1 MNFKKKLIKDLS
13 VLIVSIMIINFIS
26 CNIFQSFA
34 EEIGDRYNNS
44 LYITIDFQE
53 IGIET
58 DLKIKVEYS
67 DGYTNICNYD
77 DLIDNKLYIS
87 NPNCN
92 ITFSNGLNTEDISDD
107 IIICTI
113 NDLNKYNNLKSRYKI
128 KWMYYP
134 FDLTVEPATASTN
147 TTIRLVTY
155 INGDMSVDGYL
166 KSNDLLIL
174 KQQLLFD
181 YNIVQTGTYNN
192 NSEVGGNFS
201 IVGYDSDKC
210 NSISLNGDL
219 YADNSMTIH
228 SNNGNLNGTLMCKG
242 TVDISLKNKR
252 TSYRYFNKELLLNED
267 DINQLYFANIESQ
280 GNINYPENTSNI
292 NINEDIVSN
301 GTIDLIATNSI
312 NLNASIKAENN
323 IHINGEVHNTNNAI
337 IYSKKDII
345 IQNDSTFS
353 FTGMIYAPNGKVII
367 KAKNINITG
376 TIIAKDIDIQAEV
389 VNFNINDYIINNNTS
404 KILSALQLFL
414 GDMNNSG
421 ILDEE
426 DFKIIQCILL
436 GEEYINWEDKDNN
449 NIPDI
454 LENEEEWK
462 NYIYSDNDGLPDFLE
477 IYLGT
482 DKMLSDTDNDGLND
496 YIEVMILNT
505 NPCLKDTD
513 NNGIPDGDEDY
524 DGDGLTN
531 LEELEIGTDMTNIDT
546 DEDGLDDYYEI
557 KISNTNPLS
566 KDTDGNGINDGDE
579 LFNQEVEIEVNN
591 EESAISGVKVE
602 LPTQRK
608 NYNVTSI
615 ESVMGIDI
623 MSSNVVGLV
632 GEPYNFTTEGD
643 FSEAIVTFKI
653 NPENLGNT
661 NFENLA
667 VLWYDEEIQCYE
679 LLDTQLN
686 VDTYEVSAVTPHF
699 STGLVVDKSLWYNV
713 TLNDLYDDKISYQ
726 SCDTAMILDCSGSID
741 TETRE
746 KEILSAIEFI
756 NTKEN
761 NEKVSIIA
769 EDSTA
774 IDMTRK
780 YINSSLSSSQ
790 LFLTYTLNNMI
801 NYDYAGG
808 NNFYSSLSMA
818 LNNLKD
824 SSSDS
829 KSIIFLS
836 DGYYDLDEINR
847 TTHETT
853 RDLITKIQ
861 KDGIKI
867 YTIGFNA
874 PYEGKN
880 NLKYMAEETN
890 GKFFEINSLEDAK
903 MIFNT
908 INVYK
913 NLIFTNPEDGIL
925 DSDND
930 GLLDFFETQEFKLA
944 NGKTINLKDYC
955 NNPETNPDCDNDGIL
970 DGEEITLQLGL
981 FRQNNNINSQRDFYL
996 VINSYPDNPDSDND
1010 YYMDNV
1016 DTQKLHFDAMQIIDE
1031 KLNDDNSIDGT
1042 NPSADN
1048 NDYTDGILNSVPIG
1062 EGECSKNE
1070 YTFTRNTDKKCEFT
1084 ITPKKNSDYTISI
1097 SNPNCLLNISNKEKF
1112 SFIDISNNS
1121 ISSINKTDNSITYNL
1136 VLKKDVTYNI
1146 YIEDN
1151 SSTNLQYTVSVSQDN
1166 WVYAP
1171 KGAAVKETP
1180 LSKSIDFY
1188 ITDEIIFE
1196 IIQYQLKNH
1205 NNGVGYNSPNIESYL
1220 SSKDTLEKWEKST
1233 AADSILIID
1242 NLNEGYTEWNNLMN
1256 EIGTTASLMGLV
1268 TLVDKTGISGTI
1280 VTLLGAGSALLLQND
1295 EEELAKALQD
1305 GKYNIRLVVGNDNIF
1320 NPIGDNFNFKFHA
1333 YQGWNDKYYIN
1344 KYLSNDIY
1352 RNYIIQNIDIKE
1364 IKFDSSNNKW
1374 YYLDENGDK
1383 ICIG

>member
-219 YADNSMTIH
+219 YADNSMIIH

-323 IHINGEVHNTNNAI
+323 IHINGEVHNANNAI

-353 FTGMIYAPNGKVII
+353 FTGMIYAPNGKVTI
-367 KAKNINITG
+367 KAKNVNITG

-389 VNFNINDYIINNNTS
+389 VNFNINDYIINNNNS

-421 ILDEE
+421 VLDEE
-426 DFKIIQCILL
+426 DFEIMQCIFL

-454 LENEEEWK
+454 FENEDEWK
-462 NYIYSDNDGLPDFLE
+462 NYIHSDDDGLPDFLE

-482 DKMLSDTDNDGLND
+482 DKMLSDTDNDGLSD
-496 YIEVMILNT
+496 YIEVLILNT
-505 NPCLKDTD
+505 NPCLEDTD
-513 NNGIPDGDEDY
+513 DNDILDGDEDY

-557 KISNTNPLS
+557 KTSKTNPLS

-955 NNPETNPDCDNDGIL
+955 NNPEINPDCDNDGIL

-1070 YTFTRNTDKKCEFT
+1070 YTFTRNTNKKCEFT

-1121 ISSINKTDNSITYNL
+1121 ISGINKTDNSITYNL

-1151 SSTNLQYTVSVSQDN
+1151 SSTNSQYTVSVSQDN

-1280 VTLLGAGSALLLQND
+1280 VTLLGAGSALLLQNN

>member
-1 MNFKKKLIKDLS
+1 MNFKKKFIKDLS

-34 EEIGDRYNNS
+34 E
-44 LYITIDFQE
+44 E

-128 KWMYYP
+128 KWIYYP

-267 DINQLYFANIESQ
+267 DINQLYFTNIESQ

-367 KAKNINITG
+367 KAKNVNITG
-376 TIIAKDIDIQAEV
+376 TIIAKDINIQAEV

-513 NNGIPDGDEDY
+513 NNGILDGDEDY

-566 KDTDGNGINDGDE
+566 KDTDGNRINDGDE

-686 VDTYEVSAVTPHF
+686 VDTYEISAVTPHF

-1121 ISSINKTDNSITYNL
+1121 ISGINKTDNSITYNL

-1151 SSTNLQYTVSVSQDN
+1151 SSTNSQYTVSVSQDN